1 MPINDVRYGLRLIR
15 KAPGFSAVAIAS
27 LAVGIGASTVLF
39 SVANSLLFRPLHA
52 DRPTE
57 LIQIFTS
64 DFSGPLYGGSSY
76 ADFESFRGLPV
87 FEGLLAWMRV
97 RATLSDDG
105 QANVIDGLLVSGNY
119 FDVLGLRASRGRFF
133 SSEESQTR
141 GTHPVTV
148 LSHHA
153 WRRRFG
159 ADPAIVGRVVE
170 LNGRAFT
177 VIGVGPARFAGTGIE
192 DMADFFVPVM
202 MEDVMTPERDLLR
215 NRRTRSFRILGRLKA
230 GVSMPEAN
238 AALRVMAADLL
249 REDPPAW
256 RDDSGRGRV
265 ITVMPEMAA
274 RFAGSEP
281 GFVLSI
287 FSSVMAGVL
296 ALLAIACINVSTVL
310 LARAAARRKEIAV
323 RLALGASRSRIV
335 CQLLTECALLAS
347 AGGVLGLLLA
357 QAIASLF
364 VRFRPDGMPALDLTL
379 DSRILVF
386 SIGASL
392 FTVFLFGL
400 APALQTT
407 RPELN
412 AELRDRARPLRF
424 RGFRFGLRDG
434 LVVIQV
440 ALSLA
445 LTIGAALMLRSSHAG
460 RTDDPGFRRD
470 DVLSVGIDLSTIP
483 DTRGAHARFYQD
495 AVRSVAALPAVEQAA
510 LAALVP
516 MDGSNS
522 QVTVRIADGPS
533 AILTSPDI
541 NIVGP
546 GYFALLDIPLIQGR
560 EFTDFD
566 HKSSPQVAVVNEAMA
581 RQFWQGEPI
590 GRTFTQDSTGEQ
602 VHIIGVVRDLR
613 HRSFGEAPLPMI
625 YFCANQ
631 RTRPRMTLHLRT
643 AVPPLVLAPVLQRTL
658 HEIDRTAGLRR
669 AETMDD
675 HFDRVTLP
683 QRIGAGAAMAT
694 AVLELALA
702 VMALYGVI
710 AFAASQRTREIGVR
724 LALGASN
731 RSVITL
737 IMRDGFLLTMIGVVL
752 GTGAALVGGT
762 ALRSLLIGIG
772 PVDPV
777 SFGVAV
783 PALLL
788 VGGLASYLPA
798 RRASSVD
805 PSIALRSE

>member
-1 MPINDVRYGLRLIR
+1 M
-15 KAPGFSAVAIAS
+15 
-27 LAVGIGASTVLF
+27 
-39 SVANSLLFRPLHA
+39 
-52 DRPTE
+52 
-57 LIQIFTS
+57 
-64 DFSGPLYGGSSY
+64 
-76 ADFESFRGLPV
+76 
-87 FEGLLAWMRV
+87 
-97 RATLSDDG
+97 
-105 QANVIDGLLVSGNY
+105 
-119 FDVLGLRASRGRFF
+119 
-133 SSEESQTR
+133 
-141 GTHPVTV
+141 
-148 LSHHA
+148 
-153 WRRRFG
+153 
-159 ADPAIVGRVVE
+159 
-170 LNGRAFT
+170 
-177 VIGVGPARFAGTGIE
+177 
-192 DMADFFVPVM
+192 
-202 MEDVMTPERDLLR
+202 
-215 NRRTRSFRILGRLKA
+215 
-230 GVSMPEAN
+230 
-238 AALRVMAADLL
+238 
-249 REDPPAW
+249 
-256 RDDSGRGRV
+256 
-265 ITVMPEMAA
+265 
-274 RFAGSEP
+274 
-281 GFVLSI
+281 
-287 FSSVMAGVL
+287 
-296 ALLAIACINVSTVL
+296 
-310 LARAAARRKEIAV
+310 
-323 RLALGASRSRIV
+323 
-335 CQLLTECALLAS
+335 
-347 AGGVLGLLLA
+347 
-357 QAIASLF
+357 
-364 VRFRPDGMPALDLTL
+364 
-379 DSRILVF
+379 
-386 SIGASL
+386 
-392 FTVFLFGL
+392 
-400 APALQTT
+400 
-407 RPELN
+407 
-412 AELRDRARPLRF
+412 
-424 RGFRFGLRDG
+424 
-434 LVVIQV
+434 
-440 ALSLA
+440 
-445 LTIGAALMLRSSHAG
+445 
-460 RTDDPGFRRD
+460 
-470 DVLSVGIDLSTIP
+470 SVGIDLSTIP

-546 GYFALLDIPLIQGR
+546 GYFGLLDIPLIQGR

-669 AETMDD
+669 AETMED

-683 QRIGAGAAMAT
+683 QRVGAGAAMAT

-710 AFAASQRTREIGVR
+710 AFAASQRTREIGEM
-724 LALGASN
+724 ALGASN

-772 PVDPV
+772 TLRPV

-783 PALLL
+783 PTLLL

-798 RRASSVD
+798 LHASEHRLKHRLAKRVIFLAEDASS
-805 PSIALRSE
+805 

>member
-1 MPINDVRYGLRLIR
+1 M
-15 KAPGFSAVAIAS
+15 
-27 LAVGIGASTVLF
+27 
-39 SVANSLLFRPLHA
+39 
-52 DRPTE
+52 
-57 LIQIFTS
+57 
-64 DFSGPLYGGSSY
+64 
-76 ADFESFRGLPV
+76 
-87 FEGLLAWMRV
+87 
-97 RATLSDDG
+97 
-105 QANVIDGLLVSGNY
+105 
-119 FDVLGLRASRGRFF
+119 
-133 SSEESQTR
+133 
-141 GTHPVTV
+141 
-148 LSHHA
+148 
-153 WRRRFG
+153 
-159 ADPAIVGRVVE
+159 
-170 LNGRAFT
+170 
-177 VIGVGPARFAGTGIE
+177 
-192 DMADFFVPVM
+192 
-202 MEDVMTPERDLLR
+202 
-215 NRRTRSFRILGRLKA
+215 
-230 GVSMPEAN
+230 
-238 AALRVMAADLL
+238 
-249 REDPPAW
+249 
-256 RDDSGRGRV
+256 
-265 ITVMPEMAA
+265 
-274 RFAGSEP
+274 
-281 GFVLSI
+281 
-287 FSSVMAGVL
+287 
-296 ALLAIACINVSTVL
+296 
-310 LARAAARRKEIAV
+310 
-323 RLALGASRSRIV
+323 
-335 CQLLTECALLAS
+335 CQLLTECALLAG
-347 AGGVLGLLLA
+347 AGGALGLLLA
-357 QAIASLF
+357 QVIAALF

-483 DTRGAHARFYQD
+483 DTRGAHARFYQN
-495 AVRSVAALPAVEQAA
+495 AVRSVAALPAVKQAA

-546 GYFALLDIPLIQGR
+546 GYFALLDIPVMQGR

-643 AVPPLVLAPVLQRTL
+643 TVPPLVLAPVLQRTL

-737 IMRDGFLLTMIGVVL
+737 IMRDGLLLTMIGVAL
-752 GTGAALVGGT
+752 GAGAALVGGT

-772 PVDPV
+772 PFDPV

-783 PALLL
+783 PALLF

-798 RRASSVD
+798 RRASSID